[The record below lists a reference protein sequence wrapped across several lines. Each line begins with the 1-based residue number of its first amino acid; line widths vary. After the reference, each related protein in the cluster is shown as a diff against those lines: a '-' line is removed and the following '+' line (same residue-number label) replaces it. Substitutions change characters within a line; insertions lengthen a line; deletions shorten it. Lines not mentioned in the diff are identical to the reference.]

1 MMNKLS
7 LRPRLAALLTTGIV
21 CLCLLGLGSAPSA
34 WALSGKI
41 REFAVPTA
49 NSEPGDITAGPD
61 GNLWFT
67 ERADRIGRIN
77 PSTGAITEFPLPK
90 ICGSSA
96 GCIPVGIVAGP
107 DDNLWFTEIN
117 GNNIGRI
124 STIGVITE
132 YPLLTANS
140 VPEGITAG
148 PDGNLWFAEY
158 NGNNIGRISPTSK
171 HKLDEFA
178 VPTANS
184 GPVGIIAGSDGNM

>member
-77 PSTGAITEFPLPK
+77 PSTGAITEFPLPTN
-90 ICGSSA
+90 CGDPSN
-96 GCIPVGIVAGP
+96 GCIP
-107 DDNLWFTEIN
+107 
-117 GNNIGRI
+117 
-124 STIGVITE
+124 S
-132 YPLLTANS
+132 
-140 VPEGITAG
+140 GITAG
-148 PDGNLWFAEY
+148 SDGNLWFAEY

-184 GPVGIIAGSDGNM
+184 GPVGIIAGSDGNMWFTESNGNNIGQLR